1 MLVNLNIK
9 IHRLV
14 NIKVWTRFNHTNKLK
29 NILINKKRVLWK
41 KDIISTD
48 ADSFIETFF
57 KYLQK
62 ITNDLLEY
70 EVLKGRLIVEIVY
83 FFQKPTMISTSLMRK
98 NRNKKNNLENS
109 ERLLEALNYRD

>member
-1 MLVNLNIK
+1 MMLVNLNIK

-14 NIKVWTRFNHTNKLK
+14 NIKVWTRFSHTNKLK
-29 NILINKKRVLWK
+29 NIIKNKKRVLWK

-57 KYLQK
+57 KYFQK

-70 EVLKGRLIVEIVY
+70 EVLKGRLIVELVDDY
-83 FFQKPTMISTSLMRK
+83 QKPRMISTPLIGK
-98 NRNKKNNLENS
+98 NWNKKKFF
-109 ERLLEALNYRD
+109 